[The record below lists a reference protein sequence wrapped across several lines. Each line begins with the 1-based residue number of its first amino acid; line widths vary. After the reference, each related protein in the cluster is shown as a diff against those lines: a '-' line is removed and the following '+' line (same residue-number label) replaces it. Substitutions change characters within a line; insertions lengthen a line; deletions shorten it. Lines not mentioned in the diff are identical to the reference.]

1 MRVIPWLESLSLG
14 LVYATAAFA
23 NAAASSGCAPLYEG
37 SASTGQSGLIAS
49 SDPTR
54 TDRGGSNEYF
64 YASENRASYPA
75 VLALQ
80 VTMACRLRKLLLAF
94 SLSLVIWVT
103 AIHGTLV
110 IYLSASSPAVDFL
123 ATTAGLH

>member
-1 MRVIPWLESLSLG
+1 MNTFTLRKTAPVILRFSH
-14 LVYATAAFA
+14 
-23 NAAASSGCAPLYEG
+23 YE
-37 SASTGQSGLIAS
+37 
-49 SDPTR
+49 
-54 TDRGGSNEYF
+54 
-64 YASENRASYPA
+64 
-75 VLALQ
+75 